1 MTLPKLALIGLDDFA
16 RALYDG
22 TWPALPSRGA
32 DAPRQAEMDGLEGN
46 ASLSCSEGSASS
58 PTAAALRDAGLPSD
72 APVPVLQATPDAV
85 FAALD
90 GARRLLAAGQAEVA
104 VIAAEDGAVVVCDAA
119 LAQSRGWRTYA
130 VLESL
135 TFAPAALETIE
146 YLELCACDESTCAD
160 LRRAYHAPGSERTC
174 ALGAGA
180 GAGEGVGEMVSLL
193 KTALCLYHRFLP
205 AHPGL
210 DAPAAWRD
218 TPCYADVAPR
228 PWLQSAS
235 GPRRAAIH
243 TGSGAHLVLTEAP
256 ARVGSNG
263 FSRVAARHILLPLSA
278 PNQEGLLAQ
287 LREAREAVAAAT
299 LDDVHRLARECA
311 LTPSGVG
318 LTLVLVAE
326 GREQLLRE
334 MDFAAAGVAEA
345 FHTGRPWQTPRGSYF
360 TPQPLGR
367 EGGVAFVY
375 PGAFNAYP
383 DLGRDLFRLFPAL
396 HDDFAR
402 VTADAA
408 GTLGALY
415 PRSLTPRDPAERHA
429 HAQALAAHEQALA
442 ARPEILIEAGV
453 GFAIL
458 FTTLL
463 RDYFG
468 VKPDAALGYSLGE
481 ASMLWAAGVW
491 ADTDA
496 YLRAWRESALFKTRL
511 VGPKDAVREA
521 WGLSPADGADCWRTY
536 LLKAPLPAIQAQVA
550 KEPRVALTL
559 LNAPGEGVIAGEP
572 AGCARVIAALDCHA
586 LPAPYDAVLHAGVMR
601 SEYARFRELYTHP
614 IAQRPAVAF
623 YSAADYAPLRLD
635 SAAVADALARMTC
648 APVDFPRLVQRVYA
662 DGARVFVEL
671 GPQRTC
677 TRWIG
682 KILGGQPH
690 AALAID
696 KKGASG
702 AQSLF
707 GLLAALLS
715 HGVPLDL
722 ARLYGEE
729 SACRGAAVPLRAEE
743 ITEEKAPL
751 LTEAQLVAFATGSPS
766 ACFGPA
772 YAAFE
777 HRRLPRIPNG
787 DLRLISRV
795 LNIAG
800 KPGDIRPGA
809 ALVGEYDVPANAWF
823 YGQNGHAGALPYAVL
838 MEIALQPCGVL
849 TAYLGSALL
858 APETDFYFRNLDGT
872 GQLRALP
879 DLRGRTITSQARLLS
894 STALRGVILQKFA
907 FELACAGQMFYE
919 GEASFGFFERKA
931 LENQAGLDAA
941 PTPPWYQRE
950 GMTLQPRV
958 CLKRGPLDLLDAVQ
972 LSTQGGAHGQ
982 GYIHGRMAVNP
993 QAWFFGCHFYQ
1004 DPVMPGSL
1012 GVQAIHQAM
1021 GLYAEQLGARGPLVP
1036 LAEHTTRWKYRGQIT
1051 PQDRE
1056 VQVEV
1061 SLREAA
1067 EGRDGLTLRGDA
1079 SVWNGDRR
1087 IYAVEDVG
1095 IKRQT

>member
-1 MTLPKLALIGLDDFA
+1 MTLPKLALIGLAAQGGAVAALDEFA
-16 RALYDG
+16 RALQDDV
-22 TWPALPSRGA
+22 AAIFGA
-32 DAPRQAEMDGLEGN
+32 
-46 ASLSCSEGSASS
+46 EGSASS
-58 PTAAALRDAGLPSD
+58 PTAAALRDAGLPPD

-85 FAALD
+85 FAALA

-104 VIAAEDGAVVVCDAA
+104 VIAAEDGAVAVCDAA
-119 LAQSRGWRTYA
+119 LAQARGWRTYA
-130 VLESL
+130 VLENLTLTAASL
-135 TFAPAALETIE
+135 TAPETSA
-146 YLELCACDESTCAD
+146 YLDLCACDEPACAA
-160 LRRAYHAPGSERTC
+160 LRRAYHAPGAERAC
-174 ALGAGA
+174 ALGASP
-180 GAGEGVGEMVSLL
+180 GEMISLL
-193 KTALCLYHRFLP
+193 KAALALHCRVLP

-210 DAPAAWRD
+210 AAPAAWRD
-218 TPCYADVAPR
+218 TPFYADAAPR
-228 PWLQSAS
+228 PWLQSAAH
-235 GPRRAAIH
+235 PRRAAIH
-243 TGSGAHLVLTEAP
+243 TGNGTQLTLIESRLWPVSDRATTPHNRLQPISNHL
-256 ARVGSNG
+256 
-263 FSRVAARHILLPLSA
+263 LLPLSA
-278 PNQEGLLAQ
+278 ANQEGLLAQ
-287 LREAREAVAAAT
+287 LREARAAIAAAVAAAGT
-299 LDDVHRLARECA
+299 WAEVRRLARARA
-311 LTPSGVG
+311 LAWADAG
-318 LTLVLVAE
+318 LTLALVAE
-326 GREQLLRE
+326 SHAQLLRE
-334 MDFAAAGVAEA
+334 MDFAAAGVVEA
-345 FHTGRPWQTPRGSYF
+345 FRTGRPWQTPRGSYF

-367 EGGVAFVY
+367 DGRVAFVY

-396 HDDFAR
+396 HADFAH
-402 VTADAA
+402 VTTDAA

-415 PRSLTPRDPAERHA
+415 PRSLAPLDPAERRTYE
-429 HAQALAAHEQALA
+429 QALAAH
-442 ARPEILIEAGV
+442 PEALIEAGA
-453 GFAIL
+453 GFAVLYTRI
-458 FTTLL
+458 L

-468 VKPDAALGYSLGE
+468 VQPRAALGYSLGE

-491 ADTDA
+491 ADADA

-521 WGLSPADGADCWRTY
+521 WGLAPADGADCWRTY
-536 LLKAPLPAIQAQVA
+536 LLKAPLPAIQAQVDA
-550 KEPRVALTL
+550 EPRVALTL
-559 LNAPGEGVIAGEP
+559 LNAPGEGVIAGDP
-572 AGCARVIAALDCHA
+572 AGCRRVIAALDCHA
-586 LPAPYDAVLHAGVMR
+586 LPAPYDAVLHADVLR
-601 SEYARFRELYTHP
+601 SEAARFRELYTHP

-682 KILGGQPH
+682 KILGEQPH

-696 KKGASG
+696 KKGASA

-729 SACRGAAVPLRAEE
+729 PTA
-743 ITEEKAPL
+743 TEVTENPEGKKPL

-766 ACFGPA
+766 ECFGPA
-772 YAAFE
+772 YALFE

-795 LNIAG
+795 LSIDGA
-800 KPGDIRPGA
+800 PGDIRPGA
-809 ALVGEYDVPANAWF
+809 ALVGEYDIPAAAWF

-858 APETDFYFRNLDGT
+858 APESDFYFRNLDGT

-879 DLRGRTITSQARLLS
+879 DLRGRTIVSQARLLS

-907 FELACAGQMFYE
+907 FELACAGQTFYT

-941 PTPPWYQRE
+941 PTPPWYRRE
-950 GMTLQPRV
+950 GVTLQPRI

-982 GYIHGRMAVNP
+982 GYIHGRMTVNP

-1012 GVQAIHQAM
+1012 GVQAIHQAL
-1021 GLYAEQLGARGPLVP
+1021 GLYAEQMGARGPLTP
-1036 LAEHTTRWKYRGQIT
+1036 LTEHVTRWKYRGQIT
-1051 PQDRE
+1051 PQDHE

-1061 SLREAA
+1061 SLREVV
-1067 EGRDGLTLRGDA
+1067 EGRDGFTLRGDA
-1079 SVWNGDRR
+1079 GVWNGDRR

-1095 IKRQT
+1095 VSVKRETSGGFDV